1 MSDQKPYLSDDGNTL
16 WLPYSM
22 PDLLSAIDRT
32 EQAPAPEPP
41 PGYTLSPGDY
51 PAVALADLSAG
62 DTLWLAHGAHPYPI
76 HLPKAIN
83 LRALPGAAP
92 VMSGWKLVSWEW
104 VGRDGGFDTCRTV
117 YDRGAWGL
125 NHRIS
130 NNAAFPSGRQ
140 AVHNLCAMPE
150 YAMLDGVA
158 VSCTYDEKSGYLYAS
173 IPDGSDATNLV
184 VAAYPQLLTAADG
197 VNGVTIEGV
206 TFEGA
211 ANTTKQGAVQ
221 VYGEGW
227 VLDRVTVR
235 DVNSVGIMV
244 GGIGHRFI
252 DCWADDCGQMGW
264 AGKIDGGVFESCGM
278 RRANWKGFD
287 AGWEAG
293 MKFSYSRGNTW
304 TNWTAEDC
312 DAPGF
317 WLDISNYD
325 NTLDGFRIERCMKAG
340 AMLEHHASGN
350 TYRNGTIYGTRAWP
364 VTGACAG
371 LQVQS
376 NCNGNEFDGIT
387 IDRTESGNGMVYK
400 AKEGR
405 GPSSKNRFANITAD
419 RAWRIEG
426 ALSGDD
432 TFINCDPMP

>member
-1 MSDQKPYLSDDGNTL
+1 MSTTPSYRITDELGTVLGSVTF
-16 WLPYSM
+16 
-22 PDLLSAIDRT
+22 DRDAVLRALNA
-32 EQAPAPEPP
+32 APAPEPP
-41 PGYTLSPGDY
+41 PGYTLHAGDD

-62 DTLWLAHGAHPYPI
+62 DTLWLASGAHPYPI

-83 LRALPGAAP
+83 VRALPVAAP
-92 VMSGWKLVSWEW
+92 VVSGWKLLSWEW
-104 VGRDGGFDTCRTV
+104 VGRDAAGDTYRTV
-117 YDRGAWGL
+117 YDRNRWGL

-130 NNAAFPSGRQ
+130 NNAAFPAARQ
-140 AVHNLCAMPE
+140 AVHNEAAKPE
-150 YAMLDGVA
+150 Y
-158 VSCTYDEKSGYLYAS
+158 VSRIGGPVPVKYDEKGGYLYATVPAGYNVETLT
-173 IPDGSDATNLV
+173 I
-184 VAAYPQLLTAADG
+184 AAYPQLLTAADG
-197 VNGVTIEGV
+197 VNGVTIEGI
-206 TFEGA
+206 TFSGA
-211 ANTTKQGAVQ
+211 SNTTKQGAVQ

-227 VLDRVTVR
+227 VLDRVTVEF
-235 DVNSVGIMV
+235 VNSVGIMV

-252 DCWADDCGQMGW
+252 DTWADDCGQMGW
-264 AGKIDGGVFESCGM
+264 AGKIDGGLFESCGM

-293 MKFSYSRGNTW
+293 MKFSYSRGNVW
-304 TNWTAEDC
+304 RNWTAEDC

-325 NTLDGFRIERCMKAG
+325 NTLDGFRIVNSMKAG
-340 AMLEHHASGN
+340 AMLEHYASGN
-350 TYRNGTIYGTRAWP
+350 AYRNGTIYGTRAWP

-371 LQVQS
+371 LQVQG

-387 IDRTESGNGMVYK
+387 IDSTEAGAGVVYK
-400 AKEGR
+400 AKENR